1 MIKAVIM
8 KRVLA
13 IMILICSI
21 SITTFS
27 QEKEI
32 APLHQKD
39 SAVPVNVIPVK
50 KIKQANL
57 TSDQKKQV
65 KKYKKTN
72 KAKKVVI
79 KNNTALTEQQKKE
92 QLGQLKTEKQQ
103 KLEAILT
110 PEQKEKMKQT
120 KENKPRRGVTNMPNE
135 RTAK

>member
-1 MIKAVIM
+1 M
-8 KRVLA
+8 KRAVT
-13 IMILICSI
+13 IIILICLVSLN
-21 SITTFS
+21 SFS

-32 APLHQKD
+32 QPVNQRD

-50 KIKQANL
+50 KVKTIGL
-57 TSDQKKQV
+57 TMGQKKEV
-65 KKYKKTN
+65 KKYKRSN

-79 KNNTALTEQQKKE
+79 KNNKALTEQQKKE
-92 QLGQLKTEKQQ
+92 QLAQLKNEDQR

-110 PEQKEKMKQT
+110 PEQKEKMKQS